1 MSDMLFERLRQL
13 RQRVVRLLSVYGA
26 AWTWTVLTLGVMVV
40 GCVDWL
46 IHLDDP
52 GVRLILGLII
62 LSASAWTG
70 WRFLVQPLRQ
80 AFTDVDLAHHIER
93 RNPGFRDSLA
103 STVQFLQGRSDP
115 SLGSPALQQRVIAET
130 LRRVRGVDLDDVI
143 DTRSIVRASCVAA
156 AVSVV
161 LLTLVGTNFSTSMTA
176 LKRLAFPFS
185 AGEWPRKVELVLLS
199 NRFEAVPYQ
208 ADAPLRVTE
217 GSTVE
222 FFVENVRGA
231 LPEDLRVESGPEAG
245 GTTATDRLRKTT
257 LRDARGKAR
266 EVGALTLATVRSNLR
281 FRAAGGDD
289 ERMPFYH
296 MEVVPPPLVE
306 EFHATLTPP
315 KYSRKDVETLP
326 PGVGHVQGLVG
337 SLVDVEARVNRP
349 LASVRLRVKDQTQ
362 SGLELAA
369 DGMSFRG
376 RFTIAEAGV
385 HSYWFELKDREGF
398 ENPEAPRY
406 EIRGVADLV
415 PEVTIELPPTDL
427 TVVADAQIPF
437 RFSARDDL
445 GLKGV
450 RLVARKGDRTD
461 IEPRIFPLFDG
472 EGRPAL
478 KSVDQVLAVKEFEPT
493 PGSRI
498 LVHGEAT
505 DDFDLGPEHVGR
517 SVARVLTIVSP
528 QEKTI
533 ELSSRQG
540 ALVDELERAVE
551 GEKRARE
558 QIEQLQLQ
566 LNKAGELQPGD
577 VDLLKRIELDQKQLA
592 SRLAGSVDSIESRSR
607 EMIRELDQNNLDDDA
622 MRSRLEQLAED
633 VARLREANLPIIEQ
647 QLTRARK
654 AAALNVRSKPEASK
668 SSGEKNGTESSDR
681 DPAPA
686 NLSPSDKPQP
696 QDADRPTKSTST
708 KADGTGPKP
717 PADKHE
723 RQEEKAG
730 PKEQPEDA
738 AGPQDQRD
746 ALREVGEQQ
755 DIVLE
760 SLGEQLRRLSEW
772 RSRRDISG
780 ELQELVNGQKQLN
793 EDTAEVGRRTL
804 GKPQEDLTAQDQAD
818 LARLADRQ
826 DRQADRA
833 AQFRAKV
840 GEMAKDLNGT
850 NPDAAETMRELQED
864 LRRNA
869 TAEKMRQVSDELEKN
884 NVGKATTGQKEL
896 IEELDQLQNT
906 LREKPNAD
914 LEEMVKRMKRSED
927 ELESLKDRQ
936 EELQKRTRE
945 AAQNPNAE
953 EREAQLEQLK
963 KEQQKLRE
971 DTADALRRLRKQP
984 SKNAA
989 DAARRAGQRMDQA
1002 EEALQKN
1009 DGEAADDPMQ
1019 EALDDLE
1026 QARQETAKERQEAE
1040 MKLAQELLEQIADDI
1055 RSMVARQQG
1064 VIDELK
1070 RLSEEFAKRGNWT
1083 RGQLKSLLGVSDVQ
1097 KGLMDE
1103 TNRLAEKIKAAEV
1116 FSLALRGASRSMQVV
1131 VTRTAERK
1139 ADVPT
1144 VAAAEAALKRFTA
1157 LVESLKNEL
1166 TDPMG
1171 EGPQQAP
1178 SGEQPQQQQDQGPPQ
1193 DGIPQ
1198 MAQLKMLKSLQEDLL
1213 KRTAA
1218 LDALRDKDGM
1228 LTVDQQKE
1236 LDALA
1241 LEQGELA
1248 DLTRNLTRKLAPPQ
1262 EAEEN
1267 KGEAK
1272 PKDQ

>member
-13 RQRVVRLLSVYGA
+13 RQRLVRLLSVYGA
-26 AWTWTVLTLGVMVV
+26 AWTWTVLVLGVMAI
-40 GCVDWL
+40 GFVDWL
-46 IHLDDP
+46 VHLDDP
-52 GVRLILGLII
+52 GVRFILGLVI
-62 LSASAWTG
+62 LASAGWTA

-80 AFTDVDLAHHIER
+80 AFTDVDLALHIER

-103 STVQFLQGRSDP
+103 STVQFLQGRSDR
-115 SLGSPALQQRVIAET
+115 SLGSPALQQKVIADT
-130 LRRVRGVDLDDVI
+130 LRRVRGVDLDDVL
-143 DTRSIVRASCVAA
+143 DTRSIVRASCVAG
-156 AVSVV
+156 AVAVA
-161 LLTLVGTNFSTSMTA
+161 LLTIVGTNFSTSMTA
-176 LKRLAFPFS
+176 LRRLAFPFS

-199 NRFEAVPYQ
+199 NRFEPVSF
-208 ADAPLRVTE
+208 DAETPLRVTE

-222 FFVENVRGA
+222 LFVENTRGA
-231 LPEDLRVESGPEAG
+231 LPEDLRVESRPESG
-245 GTTATDRLRKTT
+245 GAVAADRLRRTT
-257 LRDARGKAR
+257 LRDSRGKAR
-266 EVGALTLATVRSNLR
+266 EVGALTLATVRADLR

-289 ERMPFYH
+289 ERMPFYRI
-296 MEVVPPPLVE
+296 EVVPPPLVE
-306 EFHATLTPP
+306 EFQATLTPP
-315 KYSRKDVETLP
+315 KYSRKDLEKLP

-337 SLVDVEARVNRP
+337 TLVDVEAKVNRP
-349 LASVRLRVKDQTQ
+349 LESVRLRVKDQTQ
-362 SGLELAA
+362 TGLELAE
-369 DGMSFRG
+369 DGLSFRG

-385 HSYWFELKDREGF
+385 YSYWFELRDREGF

-415 PEVTIELPPTDL
+415 PEATIELPATDL
-427 TVVADAQIPF
+427 TVVTDARIPF
-437 RFSARDDL
+437 RVSARDDL
-445 GLKGV
+445 GLKGM
-450 RLVARKGDRTD
+450 RLVSRLGDRSDT
-461 IEPRIFPLFDG
+461 ESRVLRLFDG
-472 EGRPAL
+472 EGRPAQHAADLILDL
-478 KSVDQVLAVKEFEPT
+478 KEYEPA

-528 QEKTI
+528 QEKAI

-540 ALVDELERAVE
+540 ALVDELERSVE
-551 GEKRARE
+551 AEKRARE
-558 QIEQLQLQ
+558 QIGQLQLQ
-566 LNKAGELQPGD
+566 LNKAGQLQPGD
-577 VDLLKRIELDQKQLA
+577 IDLLKRIELDQKQLA

-633 VARLREANLPIIEQ
+633 VGRLREANLPVIEQ

-654 AAALNVRSKPEASK
+654 AAALENRSKDESTNPAGGRDEPEKKGPESDAGK
-668 SSGEKNGTESSDR
+668 PSSSTEPRRPDGDRAEK
-681 DPAPA
+681 PAPHT
-686 NLSPSDKPQP
+686 P
-696 QDADRPTKSTST
+696 DA
-708 KADGTGPKP
+708 KAP
-717 PADKHE
+717 PAAKRSPNGMDDSKEHE
-723 RQEEKAG
+723 
-730 PKEQPEDA
+730 A
-738 AGPQDQRD
+738 ATPSPHEQRD

-772 RSRRDISG
+772 RSRRDITG
-780 ELQELVNGQKQLN
+780 ELQELVNGQKRLN

-826 DRQADRA
+826 DRQADRT

-840 GEMAKDLNGT
+840 GEMAKDMGGS
-850 NPDAAETMRELQED
+850 NPDVAESLKEIQED

-869 TAEKMRQVSDELEKN
+869 TAEKMRQVSDEIEKN
-884 NVGKATTGQKEL
+884 NVGRATTGQQEL
-896 IEELDQLQNT
+896 IEELDQLQSS
-906 LREKPNAD
+906 LRERPNAD
-914 LEEMVKRMKRSED
+914 LEEMVKRMKRSEA

-945 AAQNPNAE
+945 AAQNPDAQ
-953 EREAQLEQLK
+953 EREAQLEQLR
-963 KEQQKLRE
+963 KEQQKLRD

-1002 EEALQKN
+1002 ADALDQN

-1026 QARQETAKERQEAE
+1026 QARQETAQERREAE
-1040 MKLAQELLEQIADDI
+1040 MKLAQELLEQIADEI

-1070 RLSEEFAKRGNWT
+1070 RLSEEFARRGNWT
-1083 RGQLKSLLGVSDVQ
+1083 RGQLKSLLGVSEVQ
-1097 KGLMDE
+1097 KGLLDE

-1116 FSLALRGASRSMQVV
+1116 FALALRGASRSMQTV

-1139 ADVPT
+1139 ADEPT
-1144 VAAAEAALKRFTA
+1144 VAAAEAALKRFVA
-1157 LVESLKNEL
+1157 LVESLKNDP

-1171 EGPQQAP
+1171 AEQQGGA
-1178 SGEQPQQQQDQGPPQ
+1178 SGEQPDQKQDQGPPQ

-1213 KRTAA
+1213 ARTAA
-1218 LDALRDKDGM
+1218 LDALRGKEGM
-1228 LTVDQQKE
+1228 FTVDQQKE

-1248 DLTRNLTRKLAPPQ
+1248 DLTRNMIRKLAPPQ
-1262 EAEEN
+1262 EAEE
-1267 KGEAK
+1267 AK
-1272 PKDQ
+1272 DEKAPKAK